1 MLAARAPIG
10 VSRCLNSRRHA
21 RISAPPVPGRL
32 NFSHAVTLA
41 KEATEQRASIAC
53 RAAQQDEAAP
63 APAPALVGEDS
74 AAFDLAKQSPK
85 SWALFVVL
93 LSTVLA
99 ALYVVWI
106 QPGTGLADD
115 YLGALES
122 LAGSSEATMA
132 LILLVF
138 AIAHSGL
145 AGLRPKGE
153 ELVGPRAYRVMF
165 ALVSLPLALV
175 AIVFFINHRYDG
187 VALWNV
193 RDVPGVHELVWIIN
207 FISFWFLYPSTFNI
221 LEVAA
226 VDKPKLH
233 LWETGIMRIS
243 RHPQMVGQGLWCLA
257 HTLWVGTSFMC
268 VATAGLMA
276 HHLFGCW
283 HGDRRLKAKYGD
295 AFEAV
300 KSRTSVVPFAALLD
314 GRQQPPEGWWWKEFA
329 RAPYLAVTALTI
341 GAYFAHP
348 LMQAASYSL
357 KW

>member
-1 MLAARAPIG
+1 MLAARAPVG

-21 RISAPPVPGRL
+21 RLSAAPVPGRL
-32 NFSHAVTLA
+32 NLSHAVTLV
-41 KEATEQRASIAC
+41 KETAEQRASIAC
-53 RAAQQDEAAP
+53 RAAQQDEAPP
-63 APAPALVGEDS
+63 APAPTLVGEDS

-93 LSTVLA
+93 LSTVLG

-115 YLGALES
+115 FLGALES

-153 ELVGPRAYRVMF
+153 ELVGPRAYRVVF
-165 ALVSLPLALV
+165 ALVSLPLALL

-187 VALWNV
+187 VPLWNV
-193 RDVPGVHELVWIIN
+193 RDVPGVHELVWVIN

-268 VATAGLMA
+268 VASAVSGKQNGEA
-276 HHLFGCW
+276 PNVSPN
-283 HGDRRLKAKYGD
+283 

-300 KSRTSVVPFAALLD
+300 KARTSVVPFAALAD
-314 GRQQPPEGWWWKEFA
+314 GRQQPPEGWWRTEFA